1 MDGHG
6 PGRELDLF
14 TGPDPGV
21 GAFAVDLDGADAA
34 GNLLDFPGQRGDAG
48 ADGVFGDRGGAA
60 GGGDLA
66 FGVVRHGGFT
76 EPDGGGVGLGRAHDV
91 GQQPGG
97 LVDAH
102 HQNAG
107 GHRIQR
113 PGVADLS
120 GTGDPPHPSNHIV
133 AGPTLRLVHY
143 HQSRKHASQYM
154 RASPGPARAT
164 GSAAGPPAKPGH
176 RTRVRMAGMPELAAH
191 VRDVPINQIREI
203 TEAAWGTPG
212 AIVLSIGEPGFA
224 VPRHVLEAGMACLD
238 RDETNYTPNAGI
250 PALREAFA
258 ARFREHNATPV
269 GAERVYV
276 VDGAQQG
283 LHFAMS
289 LLLSPGDEILIPN
302 PGYPTFAMTSSLL
315 HAVPV
320 RYPLYPEHDFQPR
333 IEDIEALI
341 TPRTKVLILNSPS
354 NPLGAVLGEDLTR
367 RLVELARR
375 HDLWVIS
382 DECYEAFTYDV
393 PHVSPA
399 RFDSDV
405 PGEARVFTSLT
416 LSKTYGLTGLRIGAL
431 ICPPGLEQKM
441 NNVMESIVSCVASP
455 SQYAALAALTGP
467 QDYVS
472 HAHAHYR
479 ANRDAASAVLRS
491 RGIRY
496 LARPRRVLSVGG
508 RLACQRRGCPGL
520 DAPLPGGLRRGLRPR
535 HGVRLHRRGLDP
547 HCALRQTRPILW
559 RASAASLRA
568 SRRRHRRVNRP
579 YRRRSWRP
587 SLNTRRSQAWPGVL
601 AAGCPAQGAADSG
614 RGSTSCGGKTCCGV
628 SGMG

>member
-1 MDGHG
+1 
-6 PGRELDLF
+6 
-14 TGPDPGV
+14 
-21 GAFAVDLDGADAA
+21 
-34 GNLLDFPGQRGDAG
+34 
-48 ADGVFGDRGGAA
+48 
-60 GGGDLA
+60 
-66 FGVVRHGGFT
+66 
-76 EPDGGGVGLGRAHDV
+76 
-91 GQQPGG
+91 
-97 LVDAH
+97 
-102 HQNAG
+102 
-107 GHRIQR
+107 
-113 PGVADLS
+113 
-120 GTGDPPHPSNHIV
+120 
-133 AGPTLRLVHY
+133 
-143 HQSRKHASQYM
+143 
-154 RASPGPARAT
+154 
-164 GSAAGPPAKPGH
+164 
-176 RTRVRMAGMPELAAH
+176 MPELAAH

-224 VPRHVLEAGMACLD
+224 VPRHILEAGMACLD

-269 GAERVYV
+269 GADRVYV

-320 RYPLYPEHDFQPR
+320 QYPLYPEHDFQPR
-333 IEDIEALI
+333 IEDIEELI

-354 NPLGAVLGEDLTR
+354 NPLGAVLGEELTR
-367 RLVELARR
+367 SLVELALR
-375 HDLWVIS
+375 HDLWIIS

-479 ANRDAASAVLRS
+479 ANRDAASAVLGS
-491 RGIRY
+491 KGIPFLTRAGG
-496 LARPRRVLSVGG
+496 LLPLGG
-508 RLACQRRGCPGL
+508 RVPCQRRGRPVLGP
-520 DAPLPGGLRRGLRPR
+520 ALPGRFRGVLRPR
-535 HGVRLHRRGLDP
+535 HRVRLDRRGLDP
-547 HCALRQTRPILW
+547 DCPLRQPGRARGRPRPPPGPGPGLTSP
-559 RASAASLRA
+559 A
-568 SRRRHRRVNRP
+568 HRVPVP
-579 YRRRSWRP
+579 YRRG
-587 SLNTRRSQAWPGVL
+587 TRNA
-601 AAGCPAQGAADSG
+601 
-614 RGSTSCGGKTCCGV
+614 
-628 SGMG
+628 